1 MVLKTI
7 TDLLK
12 VCEKRSFICTAIIS
26 PTWSTYTDMLYGEIN
41 IDLLR
46 MASPV
51 HCEILSLPISKG
63 TVRVFVIC
71 VNTPDSSQNVIDRNF
86 ALGFGKAVLQ
96 LKELA
101 ANNEIDMVVICSG
114 KENTFIAGAD
124 IKVELKYI
132 GVHGSLR

>member
-1 MVLKTI
+1 
-7 TDLLK
+7 
-12 VCEKRSFICTAIIS
+12 
-26 PTWSTYTDMLYGEIN
+26 
-41 IDLLR
+41 

-71 VNTPDSSQNVIDRNF
+71 LNTPDSSQNVIDHTF
-86 ALGFGKAVLQ
+86 ALEFGKAVLQ
-96 LKELA
+96 LKELT